1 MTGEATGAHFT
12 GALRQGVDIEKAFDS
27 VNHLFLITALEK
39 YGFKEDFI
47 KWIQILIQSQE
58 SCVIDGGATNYFKLE
73 RGTRKDNPKSAYLFI
88 LVLEIAILFIMQN
101 ENINGL
107 NIFEKTFLYTAYA
120 DDTTFFLKDEKSV
133 IELMKTFDIFSIF
146 SGFKTNKSKC
156 EIADSSALKGLKLAL
171 CGMECIDL
179 MFNATEILGA
189 YYLYDKNL
197 EN

>member
-1 MTGEATGAHFT
+1 
-12 GALRQGVDIEKAFDS
+12 
-27 VNHLFLITALEK
+27 
-39 YGFKEDFI
+39 
-47 KWIQILIQSQE
+47 
-58 SCVIDGGATNYFKLE
+58 
-73 RGTRKDNPKSAYLFI
+73 
-88 LVLEIAILFIMQN
+88 MQN

-156 EIADSSALKGLKLAL
+156 EIAGSSALKGLKLAL

-179 MFNATEILGA
+179 MFNAIEILGA